1 MVLNGLLRRSR
12 ICAAQPT
19 LLRWDAMS
27 DPLQPALPRKI
38 IRNAAWLVAWD
49 KAAQSHCYRRD
60 VDLVIEGE
68 TIAAIGSAGAADD
81 RDAVEIDGSGF
92 AILPGFID
100 IHAHPSSEPM
110 LKGLTDEVGSRQL
123 YMSSLYEYL
132 PLFDADAEGRRAA
145 TEVALCE
152 LMQSGVTTVCDLS
165 AEREDWLDTLG
176 ASGLRVYAMPMF
188 RSGRWYTQNG
198 HEVRYVW
205 DEKAGRDGL
214 DCALRLIDRARQHP
228 SGRLDG
234 ALYPAQVDTCTE
246 ELLRDGAAA
255 ARERRLPLQIHA
267 AQSVVEFQEIMRRHG
282 RTPIGWLRQ
291 IGVLGDNA
299 IIGHAI
305 FLDHH
310 SWLHW
315 PTRNDLADLAD
326 TGTTVAHC
334 PTVFSRRGI
343 LLEDFGRYRAAGV
356 NLGIGTDTFP
366 HNFVEELRT
375 AAILARIAAGNA
387 HSVTAADIF
396 TAATIGGARALG
408 RDDLGRIAPGAK
420 ADFVMVDIAHPAMQP
435 LYDPV
440 RSMVYAAG
448 ERAVRHVFVGGHQ
461 VVRDGRALAFDNADA
476 SARLEMAQRRAI
488 EKIPRLDWAGRSA
501 AEIMPL
507 TFRSA

>member
-1 MVLNGLLRRSR
+1 M
-12 ICAAQPT
+12 P
-19 LLRWDAMS
+19 
-27 DPLQPALPRKI
+27 DPLEPALSRKI
-38 IRNAAWLVAWD
+38 IRNASWLVAWD
-49 KAAQSHCYRRD
+49 EATQSHVYRRD
-60 VDLVIEGE
+60 VDLTIEGE
-68 TIAAIGSAGAADD
+68 TIAAIGPYRPADHGNTI
-81 RDAVEIDGSGF
+81 EIDGCGF

-110 LKGLTDEVGSRQL
+110 LKGMTDEVGSRQL

-132 PLFDADAEGRRAA
+132 PLFEADPDGRKAA

-165 AEREDWLDTLG
+165 VGRDDWLDTLG
-176 ASGLRVYAMPMF
+176 ASGMRVYAMPMF
-188 RSGRWYTQNG
+188 RSGRWYTPNG
-198 HEVRYVW
+198 HEVRYDW

-214 DCALRLIDRARQHP
+214 DRALSLIDRARQHP

-246 ELLRDGAAA
+246 DLLRDSAAA
-255 ARERRLPLQIHA
+255 AHERRLPLQIHA
-267 AQSVVEFQEIMRRHG
+267 AQSVVEFHEIMRRHG
-282 RTPIGWLRQ
+282 KTPIGWLRQ

-315 PTRNDLADLAD
+315 PTRDDLADLAD

-366 HNFVEELRT
+366 HNFVEEMRT
-375 AAILARIAAGNA
+375 AAILARVAAGQA
-387 HSVTAADIF
+387 HAVAAADIF
-396 TAATIGGARALG
+396 TAATVGGARALG
-408 RDDLGRIAPGAK
+408 RDDLGRITPGAK
-420 ADFVMVDIAHPAMQP
+420 ADLMMVDITHPAMRP

-448 ERAVRHVFVGGHQ
+448 ERAVRHVFVGGQQ
-461 VVRDGRALAFDNADA
+461 VVRDGKALALDYADA

-488 EKIPRLDWAGRSA
+488 EKVPRHDWAGRGA

-507 TFRSA
+507 TFRSD